1 MQPKMYFI
9 KNFVKL
15 RPLIYNLIITGII
28 IFVLSNSIT
37 SYLYLKNMDK
47 DSTFHAEQNQIY
59 REFVNIKEDKNY
71 KVIFLGS
78 SMTREDIDCI
88 VIENYNDSLSC
99 YNLGSS
105 SDIPYLRLLE
115 ISKIIEAKPN
125 LVVIEITPNTF
136 ANISN
141 LDYLNP
147 IIELRIGLASTLQNE
162 EEQVY
167 WRENILGDHEKYI
180 VDNTIEKTLFWNKYR
195 QDILDEG
202 IKNSLSSEGKN
213 IDVKNPARNYSVKND
228 TQLLLL
234 MNSFY
239 DEKGAFF
246 SDDIDQSLN
255 LFSME
260 IMVNLLILNGID
272 VVFQSQPINPLA
284 IDNAPKNFWDNY
296 NFSINKLEKA
306 YNITH
311 YNHFYSENY
320 NFADL
325 THLDYEG
332 RQNYSSNFTK
342 FLNETGHL

>member
-59 REFVNIKEDKNY
+59 REFENIKEDKNY

-88 VIENYNDSLSC
+88 VIENDNDSLSC

-167 WRENILGDHEKYI
+167 WRENILGDHEKYL

-202 IKNSLSSEGKN
+202 IKNSLSSESKN
-213 IDVKNPARNYSVKND
+213 IDMKSPARNYSVKND
-228 TQLLLL
+228 NELLQL

-239 DEKGAFF
+239 DEKGGFF

-296 NFSINKLEKA
+296 NFSINKLEKT

>member
-1 MQPKMYFI
+1 MQPKMDLIEDFA
-9 KNFVKL
+9 KL
-15 RPLIYNLIITGII
+15 KPLFYNLIITGII
-28 IFVLSNSIT
+28 ILVLSNPIT
-37 SYLYLKNMDK
+37 SHLYLNNMDK

-59 REFVNIKEDKNY
+59 REFENIKKDENY
-71 KVIFLGS
+71 KIIFLGS

-88 VIENYNDSLSC
+88 VIENDNDSLSC

-167 WRENILGDHEKYI
+167 WRENILGDHEKYL

-239 DEKGAFF
+239 DEKGGFF

-296 NFSINKLEKA
+296 HFSVNKLEKT

>member
-88 VIENYNDSLSC
+88 VIENDNDSLSC

-167 WRENILGDHEKYI
+167 WRENILGNHEKYI